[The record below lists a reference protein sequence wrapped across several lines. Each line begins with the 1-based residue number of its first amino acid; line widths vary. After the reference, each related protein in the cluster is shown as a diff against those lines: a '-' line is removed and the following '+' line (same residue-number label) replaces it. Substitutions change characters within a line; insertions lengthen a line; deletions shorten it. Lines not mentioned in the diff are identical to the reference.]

1 MNTRTLLLL
10 PALLLFAGC
19 PGSID
24 THEEAIEETVSIMND
39 MCDILEKIESK
50 KDAEAAKGD
59 LEKLKKR
66 MDEVEK
72 AMEKLEAPE
81 EATPEAMMKLQEPM
95 AKVMQRLQKQGMRI
109 MSNPEIAAV
118 LDSVMSGL
126 GR

>member
-1 MNTRTLLLL
+1 MKTRSLLLL
-10 PALLLFAGC
+10 PALFLFAGC

-24 THEEAIEETVSIMND
+24 THEEAIEESVSIMND
-39 MCDILEKIESK
+39 MCDILEKIETK
-50 KDAEAAKGD
+50 EDAQAAKGD

-81 EATPEAMMKLQEPM
+81 EANPEAMMKLQEPM
-95 AKVMQRLQKQGMRI
+95 AKVMQRLQKQAMRL
-109 MSNPEIAAV
+109 MAKPEIGEV
-118 LDSVMSGL
+118 LDPVMSGL